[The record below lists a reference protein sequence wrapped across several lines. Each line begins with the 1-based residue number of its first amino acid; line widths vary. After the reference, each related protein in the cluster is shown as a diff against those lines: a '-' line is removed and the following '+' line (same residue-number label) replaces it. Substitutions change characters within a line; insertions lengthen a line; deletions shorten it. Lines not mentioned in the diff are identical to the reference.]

1 MLFHVVYGLFCKG
14 RLLFHVIFGCFRCF
28 LVPAFPST
36 SKSGLSRT
44 HLDQLPKVEPASGL
58 SIFPAPGRAV
68 LPRRPNIIFA
78 PRPDS
83 KVGLAWISL
92 DSGPDSPAPGAGRWN
107 RLPACQLPL
116 PMRPLRPVGP
126 IRPGSAAFAARFPLW
141 SRQSAA
147 TAELPRRS
155 ATKAGSAFPLSPFAP
170 MSKTKRTAS
179 GRPSMLPGRRRPPQ
193 AVHNLLSCSSPVK

>member
-44 HLDQLPKVEPASGL
+44 RLDQLPKVGPASGL
-58 SIFPAPGRAV
+58 SIFPAPGRAE

-116 PMRPLRPVGP
+116 PMRPLRPIGP

-141 SRQSAA
+141 SRQCAA
-147 TAELPRRS
+147 
-155 ATKAGSAFPLSPFAP
+155 AGSAFPLSPFAP
-170 MSKTKRTAS
+170 MSKTHRTAS
-179 GRPSMLPGRRRPPQ
+179 GRPPMLPGRRLRPKRCIIYYR
-193 AVHNLLSCSSPVK
+193 V